1 MIWHA
6 AVTEGW
12 LVVFSLPEGSYP
24 ALIPQVCRYA
34 LSALGAVASR
44 LEREG
49 NPGRA
54 VVFVDELSAFEGDQ
68 LAGGLARAR

>member
-1 MIWHA
+1 MAAARHEGGLEIDLHA

-34 LSALGAVASR
+34 VGVGRDRVA
-44 LEREG
+44 
-49 NPGRA
+49 P
-54 VVFVDELSAFEGDQ
+54 
-68 LAGGLARAR
+68 